1 MYISRKRDSDVPEVI
16 MEGKQQHAQAKAAK
30 CYSTEKR
37 QQEAQARAAKHQSES
52 LWSTR
57 SAVSTWYNQTF
68 VSLVYSC
75 SNINI

>member
-16 MEGKQQHAQAKAAK
+16 MERKQQDAQAKVAK

-37 QQEAQARAAKHQSES
+37 LQEAQAMAAKRRSES

-57 SAVSTWYNQTF
+57 SAVSTHYNQIF
-68 VSLVYSC
+68 VALVYSC
-75 SNINI
+75 SNI